1 MHDFGRVD
9 EARLCALAN
18 SLGALVR
25 PGDVLLFRGEMGAGK
40 TTFTRALAL
49 GMGVDRPDDVCSPTY
64 TIAMTHPGPVGLV
77 HLDLFRFG
85 ELSGDA
91 SVQSA
96 AFESL
101 GLEHDEL
108 PPLGCALVVEW
119 SELWAD
125 PPADALQ
132 IELRREAGES
142 SKRGLKAVAHGG
154 RGAELMRA
162 WSLV

>member
-9 EARLCALAN
+9 ETRLCALAT

-25 PGDVLLFRGEMGAGK
+25 SGDVLIFRGEMGAGK
-40 TTFTRALAL
+40 TTFTRALAV
-49 GMGVDRPDDVCSPTY
+49 GMGVERPHDVCSPTY

-85 ELSGDA
+85 ELSGNA

-108 PPLGCALVVEW
+108 PPRGSALVVEW

-125 PPADALQ
+125 PPVDARQ
-132 IELRREAGES
+132 IERRREGGDSAT
-142 SKRGLKAVAHGG
+142 RGLRALASQG
-154 RGAELMRA
+154 RGDELMRA
-162 WSLV
+162 WRLL